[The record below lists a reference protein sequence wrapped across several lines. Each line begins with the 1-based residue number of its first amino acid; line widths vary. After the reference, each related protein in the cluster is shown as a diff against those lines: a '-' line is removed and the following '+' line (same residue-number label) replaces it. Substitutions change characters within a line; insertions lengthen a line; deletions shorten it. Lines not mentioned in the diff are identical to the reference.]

1 MSFKLVLLAAAVTGA
16 LAQTTLYIPDTDP
29 QPLSADVLGV
39 GPNGETTYLLHPGV
53 QSTFADDDVGLPG
66 PATLIEGP
74 TEVKL
79 IYNDPSGE
87 LDLNAD
93 CTIDGTNANCVAV
106 AVVAGVTTTE
116 TLAETVSGF
125 EVQGGSTIAGGAAP
139 TPASG
144 ASGASGPTSA
154 PSAGSSGANAAS
166 QTASNTAG
174 AGSSS
179 SGAPAPSQTDNGVGR
194 LRAGA
199 AGVVAAGLAAAA
211 LL

>member
-1 MSFKLVLLAAAVTGA
+1 MSLKLALFAAAVTGA
-16 LAQTTLYIPDTDP
+16 LAQTSLYIPDTDP

-79 IYNDPSGE
+79 IYNDPSGM

-93 CTIDGTNANCVAV
+93 CTLSGDNNADCVAV
-106 AVVAGVTTTE
+106 VVEAGVTTTM
-116 TLAETVSGF
+116 TMAETVSPF
-125 EVQGGSTIAGGAAP
+125 EVQGGSTIAGGAAAP

-144 ASGASGPTSA
+144 ASGVSA
-154 PSAGSSGANAAS
+154 PTGAPSGSSSAGSNAPS
-166 QTASNTAG
+166 QS
-174 AGSSS
+174 GSSTS
-179 SGAPAPSQTDNGVGR
+179 GTGAPAPTQSDNGVGR
-194 LRAGA
+194 VHAGA
-199 AGVVAAGLAAAA
+199 AAGFVAAAGVA
-211 LL
+211 LSVLL